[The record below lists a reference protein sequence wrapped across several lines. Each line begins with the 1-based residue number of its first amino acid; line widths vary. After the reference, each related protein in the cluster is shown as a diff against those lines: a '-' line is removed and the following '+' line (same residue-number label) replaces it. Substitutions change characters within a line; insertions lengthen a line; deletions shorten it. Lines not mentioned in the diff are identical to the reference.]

1 MNDDLLFLNH
11 SLKILQSSFL
21 FRDIDHQILK
31 SIIKDF
37 KPVKWQKGE
46 SIQSN
51 IGMKNLYIILEGRL
65 KITKIDP
72 KTGRSI
78 SLFIL
83 HVGDI
88 YDIFTLLDGKKHTA
102 FPIAM
107 DDITAIKTP
116 LHKAREIIKEYPQFN
131 KNFLPYLG
139 KRLRELEDFSESL
152 VFDNTVTRLS
162 KLILKHVI
170 PKKDKDDKHYPLE
183 LINDLSHEA
192 ISELIGSVRS
202 VVSTQIKQLEKEGTI
217 VTKRGYLAV
226 KNLKELMKKCDIFEE

>member
-1 MNDDLLFLNH
+1 MNDNSLFLNH
-11 SLKILQSSFL
+11 SLKILQSSFS
-21 FRDIDHQILK
+21 FKNIDHQLLK
-31 SIIKDF
+31 SIIKNF
-37 KPVKWQKGE
+37 THIKWKRGK
-46 SIQSN
+46 SIDS
-51 IGMKNLYIILEGRL
+51 
-65 KITKIDP
+65 D
-72 KTGRSI
+72 
-78 SLFIL
+78 
-83 HVGDI
+83 
-88 YDIFTLLDGKKHTA
+88 
-102 FPIAM
+102 IAM